1 MTKYTVKFTNRFKK
15 SYKLA
20 KKRGKDMSKI
30 DRIIALLANG
40 EKLPEQNKDHLLT
53 GDWAGHREC
62 HIEPDWLLVYYYIED
77 ILVLNLIATG
87 SHSDLFTK

>member
-1 MTKYTVKFTNRFKK
+1 
-15 SYKLA
+15 
-20 KKRGKDMSKI
+20 MSKI

-87 SHSDLFTK
+87 THSDLFTK